1 MDLMSLYAMSN
12 MMSSGSS
19 SLDGGISGTQVWMI
33 VATVLAITGGI
44 LVYFL
49 FLNKRNEGK
58 FKGFVAWLY
67 NFLSFKN
74 FNLRFLLTI
83 TYTMLALYITLT
95 SFNWLVYGSFWM
107 FVEQL
112 VIGNLI
118 LRIAYEFILVIYS
131 IYENTKKSQ

>member
-83 TYTMLALYITLT
+83 TYSMLALYITLT
-95 SFNWLVYGSFWM
+95 SFTLIQFSFWA
-107 FVEQL
+107 FLEQL
-112 VIGNLI
+112 VIGNLV
-118 LRIAYEFILVIYS
+118 LRIAYEFMLVIYS
-131 IYENTKKSQ
+131 IYENTRKEQ

>member
-12 MMSSGSS
+12 MMSSGSN
-19 SLDGGISGTQVWMI
+19 SLDGGMSGTQVWMI

-49 FLNKRNEGK
+49 FLSKRNEGK

-83 TYTMLALYITLT
+83 TYSMLALYITLT
-95 SFNWLVYGSFWM
+95 SFTLIQFSFWS
-107 FVEQL
+107 FLEQL
-112 VIGNLI
+112 VIGNLV
-118 LRIAYEFILVIYS
+118 LRIAYEFMLVIYS